1 MVQITLDIDGMQCSM
16 CEAHVNDIIRK
27 NFKVKKVKS
36 SHSKNR
42 SVIIAQEDI
51 PDEEIKKAYRELARK
66 YHPDNYADN
75 PLSDLAGEKMKEIN
89 DAYDQIVNSRRAG
102 QPSGG
107 SAYNANAASSF
118 PEVRSL
124 INQGRLEQA
133 QEVLDGVPLQ
143 SRDAEWYFLNG
154 TVLYRR
160 GWFDQAYT
168 SFSAACRMDPSNAEY
183 RDAFTRAQSQGA
195 RQYNPYRTYGGTTG
209 MSACDCCQGMIC
221 ADCCCEMCGGNL
233 IPCIGCR

>member
-1 MVQITLDIDGMQCSM
+1 MKDPYSVLGISKDATDD
-16 CEAHVNDIIRK
+16 E
-27 NFKVKKVKS
+27 VKS
-36 SHSKNR
+36 
-42 SVIIAQEDI
+42 
-51 PDEEIKKAYRELARK
+51 AYRELARK

-89 DAYDQIVNSRRAG
+89 EAYDAIMNSRT
-102 QPSGG
+102 SGAKNNNSGYSG
-107 SAYNANAASSF
+107 SNRTSF